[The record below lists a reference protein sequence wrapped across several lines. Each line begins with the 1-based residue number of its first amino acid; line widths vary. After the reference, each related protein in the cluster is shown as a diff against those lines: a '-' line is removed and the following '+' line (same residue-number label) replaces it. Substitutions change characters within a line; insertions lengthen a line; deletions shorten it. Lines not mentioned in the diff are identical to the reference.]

1 MIINIILKSLCS
13 LMGSLG
19 FGVLFNIRGKKLIFA
34 GIGGG
39 LSWFFYLLF
48 LHMFSMQTLA
58 YFVASIAA
66 SIYSEFFARILKCPV
81 TTFIICSIIP
91 IVPGSGMY
99 YTMFESIQGNVEK
112 SLSTGVITLFAAGA
126 IAVGIILVS
135 SITRVFT
142 FIKNSKYKMKKNN

>member
-1 MIINIILKSLCS
+1 MIINIIIKSICS
-13 LMGSLG
+13 LIGSIG
-19 FGVLFNIRGKKLIFA
+19 FGVLFNIRGKRLIFA

-48 LHMFSMQTLA
+48 LHTFSMQTLA

-66 SIYSEFFARILKCPV
+66 SIYSEILARVLKCPV

-112 SLSTGVITLFAAGA
+112 SLFTGVNTLFAAGA
-126 IAVGIILVS
+126 IAIGIILVS
-135 SITRVFT
+135 STTRVFI
-142 FIKNSKYKMKKNN
+142 FIKNNKNKMKKN